1 MKQDKDAVL
10 QSLRFF
16 EILITAQSQTVNKAV
31 TQQVNDTQAGIAHKC
46 QQNQFEK
53 NPSAIRW
60 FF

>member
-1 MKQDKDAVL
+1 MKQDKNAVL

-31 TQQVNDTQAGIAHKC
+31 YEQVNDTQAVTAHKC

-53 NPSAIRW
+53 NPCA
-60 FF
+60 